1 MKKIKLLITSA
12 ALLVGGGL
20 LASSSNN
27 IMKANAAEGEK
38 TVVYS
43 IVDRNELTASG
54 DIIEG
59 ANATLNN
66 TYNGNFDQIT
76 KGNSMTFNLSNI
88 PESYVITNITL
99 KTHTNSSKG
108 AGNITISV
116 GDVVE
121 YDNVRYSKPNST
133 TYVDYSFDIN
143 NLSGDVSVILK
154 CTTNSLYC
162 NTFSIT
168 YRSQEKYNI
177 NFYDGESLLG
187 SQTVEGGNLIDFSSV
202 SYEKEGYVLIGWY
215 TDFELTMP
223 FDNDTSISDNL
234 NLYAKFVL
242 IEDLTPG
249 QIFQLETT
257 KTSMVA
263 YAGIGEVKSSI
274 NLDNIVQTQ
283 TLKATDNDA
292 SILGLDNT
300 IWNIDSEKNDN
311 NNYPVVNKDGYLR
324 IYYPKTTEKP
334 SVTFKLLENSISSI
348 SVTST
353 GGKLSVESSLNGV
366 VFDNVDI
373 SEDGKYYFP
382 EGTTSFKLINSTTQ
396 YIESGLKDNL
406 DVTGLN
412 ISYSGFGVS
421 AASLRFG
428 ATLDSKIYDE
438 TAKYGVVF
446 GLAGEDL
453 NTLAEGK
460 TTIDELALPYQEVD
474 HGTIAKVDEEGAL
487 EESETPE
494 TAQFFQYA
502 IVVNNML
509 AHIDEEITA
518 ACYMQTTDGL
528 YVMNEVTY
536 SLRSLAQKYI
546 DDHVVDESID
556 VLNAIVGYQ
565 A

>member
-1 MKKIKLLITSA
+1 M
-12 ALLVGGGL
+12 GGGL

-99 KTHTNSSKG
+99 KTHTNKSSG

-116 GDVVE
+116 GDIVE
-121 YDNVRYSKPNST
+121 YDNVKYSKPNST

-311 NNYPVVNKDGYLR
+311 NNYPAVNKDGYLR
-324 IYYPKTTEKP
+324 IYYPKATEKP

-353 GGKLSVESSLNGV
+353 GGKLSVESSLDGV

-396 YIESGLKDNL
+396 YIESELKDNL
-406 DVTGLN
+406 DITGLN
-412 ISYSGFGVS
+412 ISYSEFGVS

-428 ATLDSKIYDE
+428 TTLDSKIYDE
-438 TAKYGVVF
+438 TAEYGVVF

-460 TTIDELALPYQEVD
+460 TTIKELSLPYKPVD

-487 EESETPE
+487 EESDTPE
-494 TAQFFQYA
+494 TAQYFQYA

>member
-1 MKKIKLLITSA
+1 
-12 ALLVGGGL
+12 
-20 LASSSNN
+20 
-27 IMKANAAEGEK
+27 MKANAAEGEK

-99 KTHTNSSKG
+99 KTHTNKSSG

-116 GDVVE
+116 GDIVE
-121 YDNVRYSKPNST
+121 YDNVKYSKPNST

-311 NNYPVVNKDGYLR
+311 NNYPAVNKDGYLR
-324 IYYPKTTEKP
+324 IYYPKATEKP

-353 GGKLSVESSLNGV
+353 GGKLSVESSLDGV

-396 YIESGLKDNL
+396 YIESELKDNL
-406 DVTGLN
+406 DITGLN
-412 ISYSGFGVS
+412 ISYSEFGVS

-428 ATLDSKIYDE
+428 TTLDSKIYDE
-438 TAKYGVVF
+438 TAEYGVVF

-460 TTIDELALPYQEVD
+460 TTIKELSLPYKPVD

-487 EESETPE
+487 EESDTPE
-494 TAQFFQYA
+494 TAQYFQYA